1 MYDGRLN
8 PVAVAVGKSVGK
20 RAVMGGVLGAWLL
33 LAGPAFA
40 ATSSLGSSS
49 STLLSEQ
56 SSVVAEAI
64 KADAQDCADGTKQG
78 TIGASINDALRIH
91 TELAAATPN
100 VESLFS
106 ATADCFGGLGSLFDL
121 SGSIPSLGSI
131 FAAAQ
136 QAVLKYAQKKV
147 CTAIQQVSS
156 MVTTPINQAI
166 GKVSSGTSLADL
178 NGLTNGLVSKGMSTL
193 DPQLGSSYHSTP
205 AGYEAT
211 YTVDV
216 NPFNYIQTDFGG
228 GASTGN
234 GTGTTTSSAA
244 TTSTVAPAASTSSS
258 RTSSNTSR
266 SSSGSASGS
275 SGSAAGLFN

>member
-8 PVAVAVGKSVGK
+8 PVTVAIGKSVGK

-40 ATSSLGSSS
+40 ATSSLGSTS

-56 SSVVAEAI
+56 SSVVADAI
-64 KADAQDCADGTKQG
+64 KADAEDCAAGTKEG
-78 TIGASINDALRIH
+78 TIGASIGDALKIH

-136 QAVLKYAQKKV
+136 EAVLKYAQKKV

-178 NGLTNGLVSKGMSTL
+178 NGLTNGLVTKGMNTI
-193 DPQLGSSYHSTP
+193 DPELGSSYHSTP

-216 NPFNYIQTDFGG
+216 NPFNYVQTDFGG
-228 GASTGN
+228 GA
-234 GTGTTTSSAA
+234 GTGTGSTTSSAA
-244 TTSTVAPAASTSSS
+244 ATSTVAPTPSSSSSTTSGSTSG
-258 RTSSNTSR
+258 
-266 SSSGSASGS
+266 SSSSTSSGS

>member
-1 MYDGRLN
+1 
-8 PVAVAVGKSVGK
+8 
-20 RAVMGGVLGAWLL
+20 MGSVLGAWLL
-33 LAGPAFA
+33 LAGPAVA
-40 ATSSLGSSS
+40 ASSSLGATSSG
-49 STLLSEQ
+49 LLSEQ

-64 KADAQDCADGTKQG
+64 KADAQDCADGTKEG

-147 CTAIQQVSS
+147 CTAVQQVSS
-156 MVTTPINQAI
+156 MVTSPINQAI

-193 DPQLGSSYHSTP
+193 DPELGSSYHSTP

-216 NPFNYIQTDFGG
+216 NPFNYVQTDFGG
-228 GASTGN
+228 GT
-234 GTGTTTSSAA
+234 GTGTGTSSPAA
-244 TTSTVAPAASTSSS
+244 TNTVAPAASTPPASTSSS
-258 RTSSNTSR
+258 TSR
-266 SSSGSASGS
+266 STSGSGSGS
-275 SGSAAGLFN
+275 SSSAAGLFN

>member
-20 RAVMGGVLGAWLL
+20 RAVLGSVLGAWLL
-33 LAGPAFA
+33 LAVPAFA
-40 ATSSLGSSS
+40 ATSSLGSTS

-64 KADAQDCADGTKQG
+64 KADAQDCADGTKEG

-106 ATADCFGGLGSLFDL
+106 ATADCFSGLGSLFDL
-121 SGSIPSLGSI
+121 SGSIPSLGAI

-136 QAVLKYAQKKV
+136 EAVLKYAQKKV
-147 CTAIQQVSS
+147 CTAVQQVSS
-156 MVTTPINQAI
+156 MVTSPINQAI

-193 DPQLGSSYHSTP
+193 DPELGSGYHSTP

-216 NPFNYIQTDFGG
+216 NPFNYVQTDFGG
-228 GASTGN
+228 GA
-234 GTGTTTSSAA
+234 GTGTGTTTTTSSAA

-258 RTSSNTSR
+258 STSSSTSR
-266 SSSGSASGS
+266 SSSGSGSGS

>member
-1 MYDGRLN
+1 MYNGRPN
-8 PVAVAVGKSVGK
+8 PVAAAVGKSVGK
-20 RAVMGGVLGAWLL
+20 HAAMGSVLGAWLL
-33 LAGPAFA
+33 LAGPAVA
-40 ATSSLGSSS
+40 ASSSLGATSSG
-49 STLLSEQ
+49 LLSEQ

-64 KADAQDCADGTKQG
+64 KADAQDCADGTKEG

-147 CTAIQQVSS
+147 CTAVQQVSS
-156 MVTTPINQAI
+156 MVTSPINQAI

-193 DPQLGSSYHSTP
+193 DPELGSSYHSTP

-216 NPFNYIQTDFGG
+216 NPFNYVQTDFGG
-228 GASTGN
+228 GT
-234 GTGTTTSSAA
+234 GTGTGTGTSSPAA
-244 TTSTVAPAASTSSS
+244 TNTVAPAASAPPASTSSS
-258 RTSSNTSR
+258 TSR
-266 SSSGSASGS
+266 STSGSGSGS
-275 SGSAAGLFN
+275 SSSAAGLFN